1 MTASG
6 TVMATIGAGVASD
19 AAGNTNA
26 ASSSSDNVVMFTRVI
41 FVNTNAQGIND
52 GSSWVDAFN
61 SLQSALDL
69 SGSGD
74 QIWVASGTYYPS
86 VEIGGAGALYLSFP
100 MKNGVSLYGG
110 FYGTE
115 ASLVERDWQTNV
127 TLLSGQIDE
136 VTNCYHVI
144 YSSGVSGVLD
154 GFSISGGDAGGE
166 GTVSLGGGMYNENS
180 TLVIGNCTF
189 FNNYALA
196 GGALYN
202 YHSASIVT
210 NCIFSGNTATHSDY
224 MYCGGAVYN
233 EMSDAIFTNCIFT
246 NNTSYSEGGAVYNE
260 ASNVAFTNCLFYG
273 NSAYSSGAAITTV
286 ANALMITNCTFYGNT
301 SELGG
306 TINNTSTVITITN
319 TIVWGNN
326 TPDDIV
332 TDVAITVTYSNIEDG
347 YDGDGNFSAD
357 PLFSFSDYNGLNLTQ
372 NSPCIDSGT
381 NVNAPLFDIVG
392 QIRPYDG
399 NNDGIPDTDVG
410 AYEWYLGQVIIAVN

>member
-86 VEIGGAGALYLSFP
+86 VEIGGTVSFP
-100 MKNGVSLYGG
+100 LKDGVSLYGD
-110 FYGTE
+110 FDGTE
-115 ASLVERDWQTNV
+115 ASLAGRDWQTNITV
-127 TLLSGQIDE
+127 LSGQIDIA
-136 VTNCYHVI
+136 NCYHVI

-154 GFSISGGDAGGE
+154 GFSITGGNASGEDIDG
-166 GTVSLGGGMYNENS
+166 LGGGIYCENS
-180 TLVIGNCTF
+180 TLVIGHCAF
-189 FNNYALA
+189 FGNAALS

-202 YHSASIVT
+202 YQSALLVSD
-210 NCIFSGNTATHSDY
+210 CIFSSNMSTSSIPLN
-224 MYCGGAVYN
+224 CGGAVYN
-233 EMSDAIFTNCIFT
+233 EISDAIFTNCIFISNFSGT
-246 NNTSYSEGGAVYNE
+246 EGGAVYDD
-260 ASNVAFTNCLFYG
+260 ASDVVFTNCLFTG
-273 NSAYSSGAAITTV
+273 NSAYSAGAAIATV
-286 ANALMITNCTFYGNT
+286 SNALVLTNCTFSNNM

-306 TINNTSTVITITN
+306 TLNNSATAITITN
-319 TIVWGNN
+319 TIIWDNN
-326 TPDDIV
+326 TPYDIV
-332 TDVAITVTYSNIEDG
+332 TDDENTITVTYSDIENG
-347 YDGDGNFSAD
+347 YDGEDNISAD
-357 PLFSFSDYNGLNLTQ
+357 PLFVYPEFNNFNLTQ
-372 NSPCIDSGT
+372 SSPCIDSGT

-392 QIRPYDG
+392 QVRPYNG
-399 NNDGIPDTDVG
+399 VTDIG
-410 AYEWYLGQVIIAVN
+410 AYEWQALD